1 MTNNAPEFSDSMD
14 RPSQLCFF
22 YNAGTGEISFS
33 SEPLD
38 LFFESSLDLRQ
49 APPFLNAFKES
60 DADFLSTEWKSCL
73 QLKENQSRNFSIE
86 KNFLTFY
93 FTIMGP
99 SRSLV
104 AGQPLLTILVVKLL
118 TPRSRPQEKK
128 TPSFLNE
135 KYNEFI
141 ELAAHDLDSPL
152 RKLSMLIE
160 RISNKFEADPD
171 NDMQGYLLRTR
182 ACLADMH
189 RMVEDLALFAR
200 LNLPVSKNASCDIEN
215 IIISTWK
222 ELPGLPGEKKL
233 VIPHS
238 LPVVDGDLSQY
249 RQLFKSLLQNVLKF
263 KKKDMPPETEVIS
276 EEMTASQKENY
287 GFPPDKIYFR
297 ITVRDNGIGFRQEY
311 AEKIFEPFV
320 RLNGKSE
327 YPGSGIGLALSKKI
341 VENHGG
347 IIYAEGKENFGAKFT
362 LFLPLKP

>member
-1 MTNNAPEFSDSMD
+1 MTNNAPEFSHSMD

-22 YNAGTGEISFS
+22 YDAGTGEISFS

-38 LFFESSLDLRQ
+38 LFFESSLALGQ

-60 DADFLSTEWKSCL
+60 DANFLRAEWQSCL
-73 QLKENQSRNFSIE
+73 QLKENQTRNFTIH

-99 SRSLV
+99 SQSLV
-104 AGQPLLTILVVKLL
+104 AGQPLMTILAVKLP
-118 TPRSRPQEKK
+118 TPSSKLQEKK
-128 TPSFLNE
+128 AFSLLSE

-152 RKLSMLIE
+152 RKLSMLVE
-160 RISNKFEADPD
+160 RISNKFEAGPD
-171 NDMQGYLLRTR
+171 TDMQGYLLRTR

-189 RMVEDLALFAR
+189 RMVEDLSLFAR
-200 LNLPVSKNASCDIEN
+200 LNLPVIKNVACDIEH
-215 IIISTWK
+215 IITSTWK

-233 VIPHS
+233 IISHP
-238 LPVVDGDLSQY
+238 LPVVEGDLSQY

-263 KKKDMPPETEVIS
+263 KKKDLPSEAEVVS

-287 GFPPDKIYFR
+287 SFPPDKIYFR
-297 ITVRDNGIGFRQEY
+297 ISIRDNGIGFRQEH

-347 IIYAEGKENFGAKFT
+347 INYAEGKENFGAKFT